1 MHDAAN
7 TRSGRPLPSF
17 LTITAHTRQTPTGF
31 RSSLWHSAGMWIP
44 ARRAASITDVFSG
57 TVTDSPSIVSVII
70 FTSDGGWDAA
80 PVLVAGAV
88 LMSHLPPGAA
98 QSEC

>member
-17 LTITAHTRQTPTGF
+17 LTITAHTRQTPIGF

-44 ARRAASITDVFSG
+44 ARRAASSTDVFSG
-57 TVTDSPSIVSVII
+57 TDTDSPSIVSVII
-70 FTSDGGWDAA
+70 FTSDGVSDPA
-80 PVLVAGAV
+80 PAVVAGAV
-88 LMSHLPPGAA
+88 LMGNLPPGAA
-98 QSEC
+98 L